1 MKFLVLLLAGLVAT
15 ADAAAQAPRAET
27 CRKGDDV
34 RRIEVVAP
42 GRVGLACD
50 VVYSRDGGLN
60 VAVPYNA
67 NVDSDFC
74 RARAAELAA
83 NLMTDGFSCESE
95 ASDALEAQLAGGP
108 ELLAANES
116 DSPPLDVQ
124 LERLEQATAPLESD
138 AHASPA
144 QVAAAPA
151 EPEPASMAEPA
162 SGRQDA
168 RPVGEVAAP
177 VQLASN
183 SKPSEF
189 KAPRPPRAKGPGRIV
204 GAQPSIEDI
213 IDVAT
218 PPAATVADGA
228 VAMRASEDI
237 IRGILAANAAAWNE
251 GNLEAFLEG
260 YANSPDLIVLR
271 GAVVTTGWKD
281 ARRMLEERIEAA
293 GGMGRLSFKALDVR
307 MTSDDVATVVGR
319 YALTGTKA
327 ASAGV
332 TTLVMKQIDGRW
344 RIVHDTRIADV
355 PAN

>member
-1 MKFLVLLLAGLVAT
+1 MFASTG
-15 ADAAAQAPRAET
+15 AAAETPRAES
-27 CRKGDDV
+27 CRKGEDV

-83 NLMTDGFSCESE
+83 NLTAEGFFCDSE
-95 ASDALEAQLAGGP
+95 ASDAIEAALAGGP
-108 ELLAANES
+108 ETLAAN

-124 LERLEQATAPLESD
+124 LQRLEQATAPAESD
-138 AHASPA
+138 ELSSPPP
-144 QVAAAPA
+144 AAAVPV
-151 EPEPASMAEPA
+151 EPELASMIEPA
-162 SGRQDA
+162 PAKPDV
-168 RPVGEVAAP
+168 RPVGEAAAP

-183 SKPSEF
+183 PKPSEF
-189 KAPRPPRAKGPGRIV
+189 KAPLPPRAKGPGRLV

-213 IDVAT
+213 IDIAT
-218 PPAATVADGA
+218 APAATVADGA

-237 IRGILAANAAAWNE
+237 IRGVLAANAAAWNE
-251 GNLEAFLEG
+251 GSLDAFVSG
-260 YANSPDLIVLR
+260 YANTPDLLVLR
-271 GAVVTTGWKD
+271 GAAVTTGWKD
-281 ARRMLEERIEAA
+281 ARKALEEQIAA
-293 GGMGRLSFKALDVR
+293 SGGMGRLSYKALDVR

-332 TTLVMKQIDGRW
+332 TTLVMKQIEGRW
-344 RIVHDTRIADV
+344 RIVQDTRIVDV
-355 PAN
+355 PPKE